1 MVEPTDAILPILQ
14 RIQTDVATLA
24 RDLAAL
30 DRKVDAQGHKLEAIE
45 GYLTYQLGMTS
56 RTIADVE
63 TLKRDILDIKKRV
76 EVLEHH

>member
-1 MVEPTDAILPILQ
+1 
-14 RIQTDVATLA
+14 
-24 RDLAAL
+24 
-30 DRKVDAQGHKLEAIE
+30 
-45 GYLTYQLGMTS
+45 MTS